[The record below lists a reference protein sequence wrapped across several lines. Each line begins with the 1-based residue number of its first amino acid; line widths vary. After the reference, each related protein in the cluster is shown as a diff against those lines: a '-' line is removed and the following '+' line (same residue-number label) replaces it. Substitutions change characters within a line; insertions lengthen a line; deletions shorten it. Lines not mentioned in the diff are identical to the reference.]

1 MYFPLSHLTQYPP
14 LTIQV
19 FLGRDGD
26 ILLRPAVAIPGN
38 EAWIYR
44 KPGAIGAIREGLGQ
58 AGEGKTKKVDD
69 LEDYLK
75 KL

>member
-1 MYFPLSHLTQYPP
+1 LKKIINGKMDIDGFQ
-14 LTIQV
+14 IFV
-19 FLGRDGD
+19 GRGRD
-26 ILLRPAVAIPGN
+26 ILLRPAVSIPGN

-44 KPGAIGAIREGLGQ
+44 KPGVIDALREGLKQ
-58 AGEGKTKKVDD
+58 AGEGKTKRVDN